1 MKLLPLFLNI
11 NLTFMK
17 LNILLFCIALNI
29 VSCANNDKAH
39 NEILTKA
46 NEQLNNWETLSFTA
60 ATTNTD
66 NNKPATS
73 TVYKL
78 KRVNYEPHLK
88 LFFFKEMNKEVS
100 IYYKLTSLAVVENQ
114 KKKITTFDYG
124 KDRSI
129 PKYLDAYMSDDDN
142 LLFTAE
148 LLDKFKDEFSFVEE
162 AEVSGREAYVY
173 QLKDYK
179 LWLDANNASPLKLEI
194 KEGGALQ
201 KEIRYDAVVFNKPME
216 EELFTHPEKE
226 GYVSAV
232 FGIKKEP
239 MLNVKAPDWTL
250 QDLNGKQVSLK
261 DFKGSPI
268 FLEAWLSSC
277 SHCMESLPKI
287 KQIEKEFGSKLKVIT
302 LNFDYDLAET
312 QAAVKAENINYM
324 VLQGNATVDQNY
336 DLRSFPSYF
345 VIDSSGTIVYSERGT
360 IDGKKEQALF
370 EALKAVK

>member
-1 MKLLPLFLNI
+1 MKVY
-11 NLTFMK
+11 
-17 LNILLFCIALNI
+17 ILVLSIAFSLW
-29 VSCANNDKAH
+29 SCKGNDSTP
-39 NEILTKA
+39 EDILTQA
-46 NEQLNNWETLSFTA
+46 TEQLNNWETLSFTS

-66 NNKPATS
+66 IYKPATS

-129 PKYLDAYMSDDDN
+129 PKYLDAYMADDDN

-148 LLDKFKDEFSFVEE
+148 LLSKFKNEFSFVEKSD
-162 AEVSGREAYVY
+162 VNGKQAYVY
-173 QLKDYK
+173 KLQNYK
-179 LWLDANNASPLKLEI
+179 LWLDAKEATPLKFEI
-194 KEGGALQ
+194 DNGTSGQ
-201 KEIRYDAVVFNKPME
+201 KEIVYDAVVFNEPMSE
-216 EELFTHPEKE
+216 DLFTHKQKE
-226 GYVSAV
+226 GYVAAV

-239 MLNVKAPDWTL
+239 MLNVQAPDWSL
-250 QDLNGKQVSLK
+250 LDLNGNKVSLS

-277 SHCMESLPKI
+277 SHCMESLPKV
-287 KQIEKEFGSKLKVIT
+287 KQIENEFGNKVKVIT
-302 LNFDYDLAET
+302 VNFDYDLTET
-312 QAAVKAENINYM
+312 KETMTVENINYL
-324 VLQGNATVDQNY
+324 VLQGDAIFDQNY

-345 VIDSSGTIVYSERGT
+345 VIDSNGTIVYSERGA
-360 IDGKKEQALF
+360 IGGKKEKALF
-370 EALKAVK
+370 EALKGVK

>member
-1 MKLLPLFLNI
+1 M
-11 NLTFMK
+11 
-17 LNILLFCIALNI
+17 
-29 VSCANNDKAH
+29 SCAGNETAPE
-39 NEILTKA
+39 EILAKA
-46 NEQLNNWETLSFTA
+46 SEQLNNWETLSFTA

-66 NNKPATS
+66 IYKPATS

-129 PKYLDAYMSDDDN
+129 PKYLDAYMGDDDN

-148 LLDKFKDEFSFVEE
+148 LLNKFKNEFSFVEK
-162 AEVSGREAYVY
+162 SDFNDQKAYVY
-173 QLKDYK
+173 KLQNYK
-179 LWLDANNASPLKLEI
+179 LWLDAKDATPLKFEI
-194 KEGGALQ
+194 DNGTSGQ
-201 KEIRYDAVVFNKPME
+201 KEIVYSEVAFNEPMSE
-216 EELFTHPEKE
+216 DVFTHEEKD
-226 GYVSAV
+226 GYVSSV

-239 MLNVKAPDWTL
+239 MLNVKAPEWSL
-250 QDLNGKQVSLK
+250 LDLDGKKVSLK

-268 FLEAWLSSC
+268 FLEAWVSSC

-287 KQIEKEFGSKLKVIT
+287 KQIEKEFGDKIKVVT
-302 LNFDYDLAET
+302 VNFDYDLSET
-312 QAAVKAENINYM
+312 KETMKAKNINYL
-324 VLQGNATVDQNY
+324 VLQGDAIFDKNY

-345 VIDSSGTIVYSERGT
+345 VIDSDGTVVYSERGN
-360 IDGKKEQALF
+360 IIGKKEKALF
-370 EALKAVK
+370 DALKAVN